1 MNQLSEAIARYHK
14 ILDSDAHKDLAW
26 ANTLRENMEKSGLV
40 VSGRPICPVLRP
52 HFVTGRQYANLAKST
67 EALISAIDRVETMAL
82 ATPSLQTRMELL
94 PAEKMLAAIDPGYPH
109 LSVASLLET
118 NLNNG
123 SLHFMDY
130 VADAPMGLAYGEVLT
145 NLFLETAPMK
155 EFRKKYNLTKLPGVK
170 SLLKAMLKA
179 YKDFGGK
186 KTPNI
191 AIVELKQP
199 FQTTESAEYPLLA
212 EGLRKLGYPAEVV
225 NLDQME
231 YKNGVLRRGDYQ
243 IHLVYRCVK
252 VQEFLVRYDLTHP
265 LVRAYKDR
273 AICMVNNFRAELA
286 RKKAIFDLLTDD
298 TITSTFPAV
307 ERKVLRETIPW
318 TRMVAPAMT
327 SYQKQQVDLV
337 DFIQKNRQT
346 LVLRPN
352 DDAGDNHEFRGWETD
367 DAGWDRAVR
376 TALRTPYVVQE
387 KTEPSVAT
395 FPVWQ
400 WGSVEMKDLK
410 VDVHPQTFLGKVLG
424 CSSWLSTVESGR
436 FSTLS
441 GVAPTFILE
450 GK

>member
-14 ILDSDAHKDLAW
+14 ILASDAHKDLAW
-26 ANTLRENMEKSGLV
+26 AGTLRENMDKAGLV

-52 HFVTGRQYANLAKST
+52 HFITARQYANLVKST
-67 EALISAIDRVETMAL
+67 EMLASAIDRVETMAL
-82 ATPSLQTRMELL
+82 QTPALQARMELL

-118 NLNNG
+118 CLNNG

-130 VADAPMGLAYGEVLT
+130 VADAPMGLAYGETLT
-145 NLFLETAPMK
+145 SLFLETAPLK
-155 EFRKKYNLTKLPGVK
+155 EYRKKYNLTKLPGVK

-179 YKDFGGK
+179 YKDFGGR

-212 EGLRKLGYPAEVV
+212 EGLRKLGYAAEVV

-231 YKNGVLRRGDYQ
+231 YKNGVLRKGDYP

-273 AICMVNNFRAELA
+273 AICMVNSFRAELA

-298 TITSTFPAV
+298 TITSRFPAA

-318 TRMVAPAMT
+318 TRVVTPATT
-327 SYQKQQVDLV
+327 SYQNQQVDLV
-337 DFIQKNRQT
+337 EFIQRNRQT

-352 DDAGDNHEFRGWETD
+352 DDTGDHHEFRGWETD
-367 DAGWDRAVR
+367 DTGWDRALR

-400 WGSVEMKDLK
+400 WGSLEMKDLK
-410 VDVHPQTFLGKVLG
+410 VDVHPQTFLGKALG
-424 CSSWLSTVESGR
+424 CSSWLSTVESSK